1 MPHRCHARG
10 CRREVAPSL
19 LMCPVHWRMVPR
31 HLQRAVW
38 QHYREGQEVDKRPS
52 AAYLEAAAA
61 AIAAV
66 AELSGTETSTRIRL

>member
-1 MPHRCHARG
+1 
-10 CRREVAPSL
+10 
-19 LMCPVHWRMVPR
+19 MCPVHWRMVPR

-38 QHYREGQEVDKRPS
+38 QNYREGQEIDKRPS
-52 AAYLEAAAA
+52 AAYLEAAER